1 MRGLTSGDAIAKDA
15 ISMRMEFGLAR
26 RRSRLQMAL
35 LSFLAVGGLGG
46 CHAFGEPPAGARLE
60 RLRESPQYDVG
71 EARFVNPLRSQRSD
85 SLGMLG
91 AYWNNDAVRRP
102 REPMPLDPALA
113 ARLQKPPREGL
124 RVSWVGHSTMLIE
137 LDGRRVLTDPVF
149 SDRASPFQWLGP
161 LRFSPPAIEIS
172 ELPPI
177 DAVLISHDH
186 YDHLDMDAIRAL
198 DRKGVQFLVP
208 LGVGAHLEAWG
219 VDPARIEELDWWE
232 ETRFAGLTLVCLPAR
247 HFSGRRGLAGNR
259 SLWASW
265 AVIGREARVYFSG
278 DTSMTPDFLEIGRR
292 YGPFEIAMIE
302 AAAYNPFWADYH
314 LGPEQAVEAFVML
327 RGRLLVP
334 IHWGTFDLALHS
346 WTEPMERMRRAAA
359 DRGVRL
365 VIPIPGGSVL
375 PSSPLTREAWWP
387 VVPWKGPDETP
398 VRSSGLPSFEL
409 PPVLQPLS
417 SGDDA
422 IDAATGETD

>member
-1 MRGLTSGDAIAKDA
+1 MLRTRHKLALTLS
-15 ISMRMEFGLAR
+15 
-26 RRSRLQMAL
+26 
-35 LSFLAVGGLGG
+35 SFLALGGLGG
-46 CHAFGEPPAGARLE
+46 CHAWHALGEPPAGARLE
-60 RLRESPQYDVG
+60 RLRESPQYDAG
-71 EARFVNPLRSQRSD
+71 EARFVNSLPAQRSD
-85 SLGMLG
+85 SAALMA

-102 REPMPLDPALA
+102 LEAMPLDPALSV
-113 ARLQKPPREGL
+113 RLQRTPREGV

-137 LDGRRVLTDPVF
+137 IDGRRLLTDPVF

-161 LRFSPPAIEIS
+161 LRFAPPAIGIA

-198 DRKGVQFLVP
+198 DRTGVQFLVP

-219 VDPARIEELDWWE
+219 VDPDRIEELDWWD
-232 ETRFAGLTLVCLPAR
+232 ETRLAGLTLVCLPAR
-247 HFSGRRGLAGNR
+247 HFSGRRGLAGNE

-265 AVIGREARVYFSG
+265 AVIGRGARVYFSG

-292 YGPFEIAMIE
+292 YGPFDIAMIE

-359 DRGVRL
+359 DRGVHL
-365 VIPIPGGSVL
+365 VIPIPGASVS
-375 PSSPLTREAWWP
+375 PSTPPTRQAWWP
-387 VVPWKGPDETP
+387 DLPWKGPDETP
-398 VRSSGLPSFEL
+398 VRSSGLPPFSF

-417 SGDDA
+417 SANDA
-422 IDAATGETD
+422 GEAPN